1 MTAAPLAQV
10 RIPNI
15 AQVRVPAID
24 VSQIGISRNLAD
36 WGFAV
41 GVLVVGVL
49 AVLALR
55 QAVRRWV
62 RRTDGDMAGAALIW
76 RFVGLGIM
84 GVAVAVAMNVLDV
97 RGVGAI
103 VGALGIASLAVA
115 FALRD
120 VLENLVAGIVLQSS
134 RPFRAGDMIESNG
147 FEGVVL
153 EVTLRAVRL
162 RTVSGE
168 IVTLPS
174 AAVIRTPLV
183 NRSRE
188 DTRRTDVE
196 CAVPLDADV
205 DALRTAFVAR
215 CAQHDALL
223 AEPAP
228 EILRSG
234 FGPGGIRL
242 TARVWFDARTTV
254 GPVATDLVTSAVGA
268 AAAEAAVTIVSPADE
283 PAG

>member
-1 MTAAPLAQV
+1 VTAPPV
-10 RIPNI
+10 
-15 AQVRVPAID
+15 AQVRVPNID
-24 VSQIGISRNLAD
+24 VSQIGFSRDPGD
-36 WGFAV
+36 WVFAV
-41 GVLVVGVL
+41 GVLLAGVL

-84 GVAVAVAMNVLDV
+84 GVAFATAMNVLDV

-134 RPFRAGDMIESNG
+134 RPFRTGDVVESNG
-147 FEGVVL
+147 YEGVVL

-188 DTRRTDVE
+188 DVRRTDVE
-196 CAVPLDADV
+196 CTVPLDADV
-205 DALRTAFVAR
+205 DAVRAAFVRR
-215 CAQHDALL
+215 CAERDALL
-223 AEPAP
+223 PVPAP

-242 TARVWFDARTTV
+242 TARVWFDARATI
-254 GPVATDLVTSAVGA
+254 GPVATDVVTAAVCA
-268 AAAEAAVTIVSPADE
+268 AAVDAAVTIVSPADE